1 MDNRETHPTWLNVKN
16 IAKCNIIILSTVL
29 TLSLLALSVLILL
42 ACAVT
47 WLSNSPQILGSYWQ
61 NLSIALLLFSM
72 ATGASWLT
80 ESLTKRWL

>member
-1 MDNRETHPTWLNVKN
+1 MNWHRLYPIWLNVKN

-29 TLSLLALSVLILL
+29 TLSLLALAVFILL

-47 WLSNSPQILGSYWQ
+47 WMSNSPPILGSYWQ
-61 NLSIALLLFSM
+61 NFGIALLLFIL